1 MSNNTAQTNGFIIE
15 IIKNSRVKYNAAQK
29 GEILYVVH
37 RYENTWGTEKFI
49 GINENGDE
57 RIATLKSLRFVNILE
72 DVKFDSTKA
81 LYFWVEKTHI
91 PFIFNPRSKSKNGNS
106 HKCSI
111 IGAGDQNWIASRL
124 IRNDA
129 GELYSEYKLN
139 VYQSAYIPLWYAKKL
154 SLIHS

>member
-37 RYENTWGTEKFI
+37 IYENSWGTEKFI
-49 GINENGDE
+49 GINGQGDE
-57 RIATLKSLRFVNILE
+57 RIATIKSIRFVKPNE
-72 DVKFDSTKA
+72 EVSFNSAKA
-81 LYFWVEKTHI
+81 LQLWVEKTHI

-111 IGAGDQNWIASRL
+111 VGVGHHNWVAARL

-129 GELYSEYKLN
+129 GNLYSEYELN
-139 VYQSAYIPLWYAKKL
+139 VYQSGYIPLWYAKKL
-154 SLIHS
+154 SLIHL